1 MAEEGELLIG
11 KGDGNL
17 HSVEPSGSLQNSHEL
32 QEPKKVRSDAEE
44 NDGCLLAKNIYIYTH
59 MLIYIYVC
67 VYICVYY
74 MYHRARSRIFKN
86 WERIYI
92 YICMFNQRTMYVH
105 IDMYVQVISVY
116 VYIYTHINRDTVWFI
131 LSMFMGG

>member
-44 NDGCLLAKNIYIYTH
+44 NDGCLLAKNIY
-59 MLIYIYVC
+59 MYI
-67 VYICVYY
+67 ICIIELDQEYL
-74 MYHRARSRIFKN
+74 RSEN
-86 WERIYI
+86 
-92 YICMFNQRTMYVH
+92 
-105 IDMYVQVISVY
+105 
-116 VYIYTHINRDTVWFI
+116 VYIYMYV
-131 LSMFMGG
+131 

>member
-32 QEPKKVRSDAEE
+32 QEPLKLGDAEQ
-44 NDGCLLAKNIYIYTH
+44 NDGCLLAKNIYIYIYTYAYIY
-59 MLIYIYVC
+59 MCVIYIY
-67 VYICVYY
+67 I

-86 WERIYI
+86 
-92 YICMFNQRTMYVH
+92 
-105 IDMYVQVISVY
+105 
-116 VYIYTHINRDTVWFI
+116 
-131 LSMFMGG
+131 

>member
-44 NDGCLLAKNIYIYTH
+44 NDGCLLAKNIYIYIYIH
-59 MLIYIYVC
+59 ICLYIYMCVFIYIYMYIIC
-67 VYICVYY
+67 IIELDQEYLRTENVY
-74 MYHRARSRIFKN
+74 
-86 WERIYI
+86 IYI

-105 IDMYVQVISVY
+105 IDMYVPSYKCVCI
-116 VYIYTHINRDTVWFI
+116 YIHI
-131 LSMFMGG
+131 